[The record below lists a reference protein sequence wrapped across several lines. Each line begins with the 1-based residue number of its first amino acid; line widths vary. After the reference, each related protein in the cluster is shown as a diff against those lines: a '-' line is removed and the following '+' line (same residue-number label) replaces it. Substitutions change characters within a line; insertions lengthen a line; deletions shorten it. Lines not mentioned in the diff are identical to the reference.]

1 MNNYKEVWH
10 KWKCRVSADIED
22 IEKKWMEIF
31 EFKYT
36 VFYSFINLIKK
47 FKKYTEIKTKN
58 LMVKL
63 NIRMEKTG
71 ENQQTWW

>member
-1 MNNYKEVWH
+1 
-10 KWKCRVSADIED
+10 
-22 IEKKWMEIF
+22 MEIF

-71 ENQQTWW
+71 ENQQT